1 MTKGAGRS
9 FTLLVGAGAGL
20 ELAGAAVACLGL
32 DTIAQCYW
40 AWFPGAALP
49 PAVCARPIAGAGFH
63 LFVPA
68 ALLVT
73 LLVVT
78 GLLGAIRVVRLKRG
92 VVRLSAM
99 LGPVLPEAPDA
110 VAAAG
115 LRARAS
121 CVEVRRD
128 AEPYAVCIGML
139 SPRLVISTGLVQLL
153 TDDELVAVLAHEERH
168 RRRHAPLRQLL
179 ARATVRALFFVP
191 VLGDLLDAHLLAE
204 EVVADQEAA
213 ALAGR
218 QALVVALKKLATAVA
233 AEGTAAFADVSSMS
247 ARLRALATG
256 SAVPIGVHPFRV
268 AASLAALLVLALI
281 VLWMPLTALP

>member
-1 MTKGAGRS
+1 MTKRAGRS

-20 ELAGAAVACLGL
+20 ELTGAAAACLGL
-32 DTIAQCYW
+32 DTIARCYW
-40 AWFPGAALP
+40 AWFPGAGLP

-68 ALLVT
+68 ALLVA
-73 LLVVT
+73 LLVAT
-78 GLLGAIRVVRLKRG
+78 AMLGAMRVIRLRRG
-92 VVRLSAM
+92 VARLSAM

-115 LRARAS
+115 LRADAS
-121 CVEVRRD
+121 CVEVRHD
-128 AEPYAVCIGML
+128 AESYAVCIGML
-139 SPRLVISTGLVQLL
+139 SPRLVISTGLIQLL

-168 RRRHAPLRQLL
+168 RRRRAPLRQLL
-179 ARATVRALFFVP
+179 ARATVRGLFFVP

-213 ALAGR
+213 AIAGR
-218 QALVVALKKLATAVA
+218 QALIVALKKLSTAVI

-247 ARLRALATG
+247 ARLRVLATG
-256 SAVPIGVHPFRV
+256 SATPIAVRPLRV
-268 AASLAALLVLALI
+268 AASVATLLVLALI
-281 VLWMPLTALP
+281 VLWMPLSTLP

>member
-9 FTLLVGAGAGL
+9 FTLLVA
-20 ELAGAAVACLGL
+20 AGAALELTGAAAACLGL

-40 AWFPGAALP
+40 AWFPGAGLP
-49 PAVCARPIAGAGFH
+49 PAVCAKPIAGAGFH

-68 ALLVT
+68 AVLVALLAAT
-73 LLVVT
+73 A
-78 GLLGAIRVVRLKRG
+78 LLGAARVIRLRRG
-92 VVRLSAM
+92 VARLSAM

-110 VAAAG
+110 VAVAG
-115 LRARAS
+115 RRAHAS
-121 CVEVRRD
+121 FVEVRGD
-128 AEPYAVCIGML
+128 GEPYAVCIGML

-153 TDDELVAVLAHEERH
+153 TGDELVAVLAHEERH
-168 RRRHAPLRQLL
+168 RRRYAPLRQLL

-191 VLGDLLDAHLLAE
+191 VLADLLDAHLLAE

-213 ALAGR
+213 AVAGQ
-218 QALVVALKKLATAVA
+218 QALVFALKKLSTGAT

-256 SAVPIGVHPFRV
+256 SASSVAVHPFRV
-268 AASLAALLVLALI
+268 AASAAALLALALI
-281 VLWMPLTALP
+281 VLWMPLIALP